1 MDMSF
6 LLPGMGA
13 STTDPMQTQLVEG
26 MNDVVGELQWESLE
40 LANYINDDGGYVA
53 APTTRVE
60 LQQVASNQ
68 QQEQDN
74 KGKESYKKT
83 MTMVG
88 YRCTTIGSTPK
99 QRHAKGQCPT
109 ASFSHRRG
117 EGAATNSPI

>member
-6 LLPGMGA
+6 LPGMGA

-26 MNDVVGELQWESLE
+26 MNDIAGELQWLSSQLD
-40 LANYINDDGGYVA
+40 NNINDDGGYVA
-53 APTTRVE
+53 APAAGVE

-99 QRHAKGQCPT
+99 QRRAEGQCPT
-109 ASFSHRRG
+109 ATFSHRRG